1 MLVEEPAA
9 KFRRRV
15 LKERHRWDEQRAHT
29 ISGQEFPAAPR
40 ECLRYGVLAD
50 GHCRSMFL
58 HPRQHPFGARL
69 HFVVFRL
76 LALRLRPW
84 RVPCDPMELRLK
96 RLKCE
101 EVGLEDVVVAQRG
114 ETKTRVVNE
123 VRRLYVIEQREV
135 EAELRSEEHTSE
147 LQSPMY

>member
-9 KFRRRV
+9 KFRRTV
-15 LKERHRWDEQRAHT
+15 HKEPHRRDEQRTHT
-29 ISGQEFPAAPR
+29 VAGQEFAATPR
-40 ECLRYGVLAD
+40 ERLRYSVLAD

-58 HPRQHPFGARL
+58 HPRQHSFGGRF

-84 RVPCDPMELRLK
+84 RVPCDPMELRLE

-101 EVGLEDVVVAQRG
+101 EVGLEYVVVAQRG
-114 ETKTRVVNE
+114 ETKMRVVNE
-123 VRRLYVIEQREV
+123 VRGLHVVKQREV
-135 EAELRSEEHTSE
+135 EAELGNAARV
-147 LQSPMY
+147 L